1 MRFVRFA
8 ALCLA
13 VSAVIAWAGPAS
25 SAAILEREYRFGPD
39 RVFLEGAGDQ
49 TLVKVSGGVADVR
62 PGRPDLPWVSE
73 TVELPAGQRVA
84 RLEIVTVETE
94 RVAAGVSIP
103 PTVLPAHGLGP
114 FPRSAPD
121 PAFFGHAGFQ
131 PEQVAALGA
140 QGYQRGTGSRRF
152 ASRPPAGT
160 P

>member
-13 VSAVIAWAGPAS
+13 VSAVTAWASPAS
-25 SAAILEREYRFGPD
+25 SAATLEREYRFGPERVTVD
-39 RVFLEGAGDQ
+39 RAGDQ

-94 RVAAGVSIP
+94 QVAAGVSIP
-103 PTVLPAHGLGP
+103 STVI
-114 FPRSAPD
+114 
-121 PAFFGHAGFQ
+121 
-131 PEQVAALGA
+131 PEH
-140 QGYQRGTGSRRF
+140 
-152 ASRPPAGT
+152 
-160 P
+160 